1 MAEDTAKKP
10 KLVPPDN
17 PPREQATPNP
27 FDPERLRISLD
38 HTEGVGVKKII
49 NTIPVR
55 KPDKQDFI
63 RVHADQSYR
72 LSVAVIDLRA
82 DRETFLV
89 LPEIARDI
97 PGEYA
102 MVTIFTCITRAGVV
116 FLWPVRLP
124 NSSDRRQSDWGR
136 SETEAAEMA
145 MRRWVRVKAN
155 MNLGAYEVFE
165 ASGTIPDPE
174 WLDLTLSQMLTIAF
188 KGRLVDSYSHPV
200 LKRLRGE
207 A

>member
-1 MAEDTAKKP
+1 MAEDTSRKP

-17 PPREQATPNP
+17 SPREQPAPNP

-55 KPDKQDFI
+55 KPDKQDYI
-63 RVHADQSYR
+63 RVHTDQSYR
-72 LSVAVIDLRA
+72 LQVAVIDLRA

-102 MVTIFTCITRAGVV
+102 MVTIFTCITRAGIV
-116 FLWPVRLP
+116 FLWPVRSP
-124 NSSDRRQSDWGR
+124 SSDSRKSDWGR
-136 SETEAAEMA
+136 SEAEAAEMA

-174 WLDLTLSQMLTIAF
+174 WPDLTLSQMLTIAF

>member
-1 MAEDTAKKP
+1 MAEDSMKKP
-10 KLVPPDN
+10 KLVLPDN
-17 PPREQATPNP
+17 PPSEQAPLNP

-38 HTEGVGVKKII
+38 HMEGVGVKKII
-49 NTIPVR
+49 NTVPVR

-72 LSVAVIDLRA
+72 LSVAVIDLRM

-89 LPEIARDI
+89 LPEIVRDI

-102 MVTIFTCITRAGVV
+102 MVTIFTCINRAGVV

-124 NSSDRRQSDWGR
+124 SSDGRQSDWAR
-136 SETEAAEMA
+136 SEAEAAEMA
-145 MRRWVRVKAN
+145 MKRWVRVKAN
-155 MNLGAYEVFE
+155 TNLGAYEVYE
-165 ASGTIPDPE
+165 ASSTIPDPE
-174 WLDLTLSQMLTIAF
+174 WPELSFSQMLTIAF

>member
-1 MAEDTAKKP
+1 MVEDTAKKP
-10 KLVPPDN
+10 KLVQPDN
-17 PPREQATPNP
+17 PPSEQAPLNP

-38 HTEGVGVKKII
+38 HTDGVGVKKII

-55 KPDKQDFI
+55 KPDKQDYI
-63 RVHADQSYR
+63 RVHTDETFR
-72 LSVAVIDLRA
+72 LAVAVIDLRA

-89 LPEIARDI
+89 VPDIVRDI

-124 NSSDRRQSDWGR
+124 SSDGRQSDWAR
-136 SETEAAEMA
+136 SEAEAAEMA
-145 MRRWVRVKAN
+145 MQRWVRVKAN
-155 MNLGAYEVFE
+155 TNLGAYEVFE
-165 ASGTIPDPE
+165 ATGTIPDPE
-174 WLDLTLSQMLTIAF
+174 WPDLTFSQMLTIAF

-207 A
+207 V

>member
-1 MAEDTAKKP
+1 MAEDFAAKKP
-10 KLVPPDN
+10 KLVPDN
-17 PPREQATPNP
+17 PPSEQSVLNP

-38 HTEGVGVKKII
+38 LTEGVGVKKII
-49 NTIPVR
+49 NTVPVR

-63 RVHADQSYR
+63 RVHADEAFR
-72 LSVAVIDLRA
+72 LAVAVIDLRA

-89 LPEIARDI
+89 VPDIVRDI

-102 MVTIFTCITRAGVV
+102 MVTIFTCINRAGVV

-124 NSSDRRQSDWGR
+124 SSDGRQSDWAR
-136 SETEAAEMA
+136 SEAEAAEMA
-145 MRRWVRVKAN
+145 MRRWVRIKAN
-155 MNLGAYEVFE
+155 TNLGAYEVYE
-165 ASGTIPDPE
+165 ASSTIPDPE
-174 WLDLTLSQMLTIAF
+174 WPELSFSQMLTIAF
-188 KGRLVDSYSHPV
+188 KGRLVDSFGHPV